1 MEHAK
6 IELELQ
12 RLHPETFGWALA
24 CCGRNRSEAE
34 DVMQLAYVK
43 VLEGSAKFDG
53 RSSFRT
59 WLFGVVRR
67 TAVERRRRSAVHMRL
82 LKLFFA
88 GNVKSDSPGPESTI
102 DYSIRSKELLEGM
115 SRLSKRQSE
124 VLQLIFYH
132 DMTIE
137 QVSEVLDLSIGS
149 TRTHYTRGKR
159 KLAHM
164 LRMVEKGKTGHDRT
178 IE

>member
-1 MEHAK
+1 MEHAQ

-24 CCGRNRSEAE
+24 CCGRQRSEAE

-67 TAVERRRRSAVHMRL
+67 TAAERRRRFAVQNRL
-82 LKLFFA
+82 LKFLFVS
-88 GNVKSDSPGPESTI
+88 NVATEVSGPESTI
-102 DYSIRSKELLEGM
+102 DYSARSKELLAGM
-115 SRLSKRQSE
+115 KRLSQRQSE
-124 VLQLIFYH
+124 VLQLMFYH

-137 QVSEVLDLSIGS
+137 QVSVVLGLSIGS

-159 KLAHM
+159 KLAHI
-164 LRMVEKGKTGHDRT
+164 LQTVEKGKTGND
-178 IE
+178 

>member
-1 MEHAK
+1 MENAQ

-34 DVMQLAYVK
+34 DVMQQAYVK
-43 VLEGSAKFDG
+43 VLEGSAKFNG

-67 TAVERRRRSAVHMRL
+67 TAAERRRRSAVQNRL
-82 LKLFFA
+82 LKLLF
-88 GNVKSDSPGPESTI
+88 VSSVESEVSGPESTI
-102 DYSIRSKELLEGM
+102 DYSVRSRKLLEGM
-115 SRLSKRQSE
+115 NRLSKRQSE
-124 VLQLIFYH
+124 VMQLTFYH
-132 DMTIE
+132 DMTLE
-137 QVSEVLDLSIGS
+137 QVSEVLGLSIGS

-159 KLAHM
+159 KLAQM
-164 LRMVEKGKTGHDRT
+164 LQMTEKGKTGNERT
-178 IE
+178 AE